1 MMFPVRRFAEE
12 AREEQIIH
20 MKELVIGFLG
30 CGNIGGGVWR
40 LLEDMREEIAERFD
54 GLKIRVKRVLVRRVN
69 APRSCGVPR
78 EVLTDRAEDVL
89 EDPEI
94 SLVAEFLGGEQPAAD
109 YMLRALR
116 AGKQVVTANK
126 MALCL
131 HWAELNRAALENG
144 AGLFYEASVCG
155 AIPVIRMLNTS
166 LQSVRVDRVMGIIN
180 GTTNYILTGMSA
192 GGAEYADVLAD
203 AQQLGLAEP
212 NPESDVEGMDAAFKL
227 AILSSLAF
235 HSAVPYA
242 KVYREGITHVTAR
255 DIAFG
260 AEMGYTLKL
269 LAIAKRDGDRAEVRV
284 HPTFLDRHH
293 PLARVDGAFNA
304 AYLHGDACD
313 AITLQGR
320 GAGDLPTASA
330 ICGDIVDAALCVK
343 PRYPSFKNTVEDEAS
358 FAFSDNWNT
367 RAFIRLSAVDRPG
380 VLASIAK
387 TMMEEEVSIATM
399 LQKDVQPDGRVQL
412 IFITHPAPEQSLRRA
427 LSRLDASICSLEQM
441 IRVED

>member
-54 GLKIRVKRVLVRRVN
+54 GLGIRVKRVLVRRVN

-131 HWAELNRAALENG
+131 HWAELNRAALESG

-304 AYLHGDACD
+304 VYLHGDACD

-330 ICGDIVDAALCVK
+330 VAADILQAAAGASGLPAGGERLCEERLTVSENWTT
-343 PRYPSFKNTVEDEAS
+343 RYFL
-358 FAFSDNWNT
+358 
-367 RAFIRLSAVDRPG
+367 RLSAVDAPG
-380 VLASIAK
+380 VLARVADCFAQ
-387 TMMEEEVSIATM
+387 EGVSIAAM
-399 LQKDVQPDGRVQL
+399 MQKGAAEDGRVQL
-412 IFITHPAPEQSLRRA
+412 VFITHLAEEEAVRRA
-427 LSRLDASICSLEQM
+427 LPRLPEDICRVESM
-441 IRVED
+441 IRVEI